1 MEPGLS
7 DGQYG
12 RLLTLIDRLVAYEE
26 QEARGEHEARAILK
40 EIREEV
46 QVLAGPGSHADD
58 WLPHLYGSPGYVV
71 DEGLARSTPCVG
83 YRLDGGEL
91 VWSKG
96 ITGALDE
103 KQRALYCG
111 EMVWKEEPERLKQR
125 VAVFKQAATVCRDRV
140 AALEDPVERLVAYRQ
155 CMSEEARARGI
166 DA

>member
-58 WLPHLYGSPGYVV
+58 WL
-71 DEGLARSTPCVG
+71 R
-83 YRLDGGEL
+83 
-91 VWSKG
+91 
-96 ITGALDE
+96 
-103 KQRALYCG
+103 
-111 EMVWKEEPERLKQR
+111 
-125 VAVFKQAATVCRDRV
+125 
-140 AALEDPVERLVAYRQ
+140 
-155 CMSEEARARGI
+155 SEEAHV
-166 DA
+166 